1 MSQPGDILRAVVGPL
16 GYPITRD
23 TLPPPDTVR
32 WNARRKAEL
41 LLAIRADLISLREV
55 VSLYQLSAEEIA
67 GWLALFERHGL
78 DGLKTTRAQTYRQG
92 RARPRL
98 PPTQGHAQPVEI
110 SAR

>member
-41 LLAIRADLISLREV
+41 LLAIRAELISLREAV
-55 VSLYQLSAEEIA
+55 ALYKLSAEEIA
-67 GWLALFERHGL
+67 GWLSLFERHGL
-78 DGLKTTRAQTYRQG
+78 DGLKTTRAQTYRPAKSRRVQT
-92 RARPRL
+92 
-98 PPTQGHAQPVEI
+98 PTEPFGQATQTAI
-110 SAR
+110 S

>member
-23 TLPPPDTVR
+23 TLPSPETVR

-41 LLAIRADLISLREV
+41 LLAIRADLISLREA

-92 RARPRL
+92 RARPSL
-98 PPTQGHAQPVEI
+98 PSAQGRAQPVEI

>member
-23 TLPPPDTVR
+23 TLPSPDTVR

-41 LLAIRADLISLREV
+41 LLAIRADLISLREA

-67 GWLALFERHGL
+67 GWLGLFERHGL

-92 RARPRL
+92 QARPRL
-98 PPTQGHAQPVEI
+98 PPTQGRAQPVEI
-110 SAR
+110 SAG

>member
-41 LLAIRADLISLREV
+41 LLAIRAELISLREAV
-55 VSLYQLSAEEIA
+55 ALYNLSAEEVA
-67 GWLALFERHGL
+67 GWLRLFERHGL
-78 DGLKTTRAQTYRQG
+78 EGLKTTRTQTYRSS
-92 RARPRL
+92 RSRRHERSSPSPERL
-98 PPTQGHAQPVEI
+98 VGIPPP
-110 SAR
+110 

>member
-23 TLPPPDTVR
+23 TLPSPDTAR

-41 LLAIRADLISLREV
+41 LLAIRADLISLREA
-55 VSLYQLSAEEIA
+55 VSLYKLSAEEIA
-67 GWLALFERHGL
+67 GWLTLFERHGL

-98 PPTQGHAQPVEI
+98 PPTQSRAQPVEI

>member
-23 TLPPPDTVR
+23 TLPPPETAR

-41 LLAIRADLISLREV
+41 LLAIRADLISLREA
-55 VSLYQLSAEEIA
+55 VSLYRLSAEEIA

-78 DGLKTTRAQTYRQG
+78 EGLKTTRAQTYRQS
-92 RARPRL
+92 RSRSRL
-98 PPTQGHAQPVEI
+98 TLAHGLAQPVEI
-110 SAR
+110 AAR